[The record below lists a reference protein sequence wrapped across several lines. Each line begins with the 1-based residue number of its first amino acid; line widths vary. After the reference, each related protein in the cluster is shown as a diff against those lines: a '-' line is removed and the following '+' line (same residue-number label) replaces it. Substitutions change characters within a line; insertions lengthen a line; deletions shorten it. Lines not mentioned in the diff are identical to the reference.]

1 MVGAGQV
8 GVGIKSIFLPLPS
21 LEPPPKSRTSD
32 SRLPSFAH
40 PSPRTILLN
49 QLKAFLLSS
58 SRPPKAYLRDT
69 YSTLRGLL
77 VTRTGEATSYAGVRS
92 AHESA
97 RCWWVEEGINNIIR
111 YKIIYPPTFKVLT
124 YMHICS

>member
-8 GVGIKSIFLPLPS
+8 GVGKVSNQSFYRSLPLT
-21 LEPPPKSRTSD
+21 KSRTSD

-40 PSPRTILLN
+40 P
-49 QLKAFLLSS
+49 
-58 SRPPKAYLRDT
+58 PKAYLRNT

-97 RCWWVEEGINNIIR
+97 RCWWVEEGINNIR
-111 YKIIYPPTFKVLT
+111 YKIKYPPTFKVLT